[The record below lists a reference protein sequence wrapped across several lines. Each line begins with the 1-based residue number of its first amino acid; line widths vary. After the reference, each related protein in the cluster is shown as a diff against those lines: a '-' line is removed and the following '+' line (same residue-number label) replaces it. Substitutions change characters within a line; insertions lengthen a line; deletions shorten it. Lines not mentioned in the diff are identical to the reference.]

1 MANPIGLLTGHD
13 TFIASSGVLG
23 IDEEDAVRIIQN
35 MREPVPATPPPA
47 YPLPAGRLGNAVEDG
62 WTFCSNNL
70 LAVSLPGFLLGIP
83 AILISA
89 LHNQKAGELIE
100 FLLGIVPLMGIIRMV
115 LLEQEQGARP
125 SVSTCLKEGFA
136 YYGRGLFGIIAT
148 LLVVVAIIIPL
159 ALGFYLMDNTAQ
171 HAAGVCYLVL
181 LGIPALWF
189 LFFGALRM
197 TVALPAIADTK
208 NSWAYAFGA
217 SIRLTKG
224 RTVALF
230 WMLFQLGL
238 CVGILGIV
246 NQSIIEFAGQNLVQS
261 LPYEALL
268 LVLISLCYPLYILK
282 AWSAATLAKAYLA
295 IKPRAVAGDGR
306 VREKLTLDS
315 V

>member
-1 MANPIGLLTGHD
+1 M
-13 TFIASSGVLG
+13 
-23 IDEEDAVRIIQN
+23 RIIQN
-35 MREPVPATPPPA
+35 MREPVAATPSPA

-70 LAVSLPGFLLGIP
+70 LAVSLPGFLFGIP
-83 AILISA
+83 AIFVFA
-89 LHNQKAGELIE
+89 LHNQKVGELIE

-115 LLEQEQGARP
+115 LIEQEQGARP
-125 SVSTCLKEGFA
+125 SVSTCLKQGFA
-136 YYGRGLFGIIAT
+136 NYGRGLFGIIAT
-148 LLVVVAIIIPL
+148 LLVVGAIIIPL
-159 ALGFYLMDNTAQ
+159 ALVFYLMENTAQ
-171 HAAGVCYLVL
+171 PAEGVCYLVL
-181 LGIPALWF
+181 LGMPALWF

-208 NSWAYAFGA
+208 KSWAYAFGA

-224 RTVALF
+224 CTVALF

-238 CVGILGIV
+238 CVGILGVV
-246 NQSIIEFAGQNLVQS
+246 NQFIIEFAAQNLVQS

-295 IKPRAVAGDGR
+295 IKPRAAAGDGR
-306 VREKLTLDS
+306 DREKLTLGS